1 MALFYTRFCP
11 SQGADMAHRFCG
23 KRRIFLTVDISIRTD
38 RSSGSPIHLR
48 RVLRKI
54 SGQLADQSMQ
64 CVKSIAG
71 QEHEGTLAGDKLD
84 SFLPAE
90 LDGVSADGAVATSSI
105 HPDAPDARL
114 GAISHHGLSDRW

>member
-1 MALFYTRFCP
+1 MAPFYTRVRP
-11 SQGADMAHRFCG
+11 SQGMNMRSPFYG

-38 RSSGSPIHLR
+38 RSSGSPNHLR
-48 RVLRKI
+48 RVLGKI

-64 CVKSIAG
+64 CVESIAG

-90 LDGVSADGAVATSSI
+90 LDGFSADGSVATSSI